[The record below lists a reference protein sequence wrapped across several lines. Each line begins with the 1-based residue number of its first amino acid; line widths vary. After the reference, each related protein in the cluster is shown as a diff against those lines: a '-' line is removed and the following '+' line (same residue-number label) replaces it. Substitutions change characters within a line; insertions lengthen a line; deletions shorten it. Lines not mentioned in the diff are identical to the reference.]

1 LLPDLVL
8 ESRPNV
14 TDDRDSGRD
23 VWEEYRR
30 GGARDDMSR
39 GMGQGF
45 GFGVGCV
52 VAVIGIFA
60 VGSLLLI
67 LVFAIGFGGGP
78 SLGSLHDDCANG
90 DMPACDRLFLES
102 PIFPRPAG
110 PVRAAI
116 PVNGAS
122 PRSVA
127 RSRRTRE

>member
-1 LLPDLVL
+1 M
-8 ESRPNV
+8 

-102 PIFPRPAG
+102 PILSAEERF
-110 PVRAAI
+110 
-116 PVNGAS
+116 GAS
-122 PRSVA
+122 CGDRVPLGQLVPCA
-127 RSRRTRE
+127 QLFP